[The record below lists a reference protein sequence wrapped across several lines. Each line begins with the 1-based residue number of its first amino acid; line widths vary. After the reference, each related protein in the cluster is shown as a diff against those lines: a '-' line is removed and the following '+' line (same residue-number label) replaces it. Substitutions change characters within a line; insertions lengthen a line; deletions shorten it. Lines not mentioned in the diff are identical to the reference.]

1 MEKRY
6 HENDYL
12 YAGARI
18 RAAERIFPGRER
30 LLSFAESKNE
40 EELRAALVSGGIP
53 AAKDL
58 PESLVLFAMSLVR
71 ESLPDDLTVFVGYFY
86 DCHNLKSL
94 FKCRERGI
102 DPESLLS
109 PLGRVPVRELC
120 KDFEK
125 SDFSRLS
132 PHMAA
137 AAEEVRVAYLATA
150 DPREFDF
157 RLDRACFEDLFEAA
171 SGFPFAEEY
180 LRRRVDL
187 TNLRMRV
194 RIFRMAMGAAGE
206 PLFER
211 AFLEGGTLPF
221 SFFTGEREDEAS
233 LSDALASTVY
243 GDVFAPGMS
252 MSALEKRCDNALIE
266 YLRQVRYIPF
276 GREVPFAFL
285 MGAEGTAANLRML
298 FAGISAG
305 QKSETIR
312 ERLRESYV

>member
-102 DPESLLS
+102 DPEALLS

-137 AAEEVRVAYLATA
+137 AAEECVWRIWPRPIRANLISGWTAPVLKTFLRRHRV
-150 DPREFDF
+150 F
-157 RLDRACFEDLFEAA
+157 RLPKNIC
-171 SGFPFAEEY
+171 
-180 LRRRVDL
+180 
-187 TNLRMRV
+187 
-194 RIFRMAMGAAGE
+194 AAG
-206 PLFER
+206 
-211 AFLEGGTLPF
+211 
-221 SFFTGEREDEAS
+221 S
-233 LSDALASTVY
+233 
-243 GDVFAPGMS
+243 
-252 MSALEKRCDNALIE
+252 I
-266 YLRQVRYIPF
+266 
-276 GREVPFAFL
+276 
-285 MGAEGTAANLRML
+285 
-298 FAGISAG
+298 
-305 QKSETIR
+305 
-312 ERLRESYV
+312 